1 MGDLLK
7 KLDEIM
13 TSDLVR
19 KLGGLFCLVTVII
32 AIAAFIIG
40 AGSLL
45 KSIKGPIADVEVTEE
60 EGAEEEGEEGEATD
74 EEAEEEAEE
83 GEATD
88 EEAEDEAE
96 EEEATDEDLEE
107 EAEDEAE
114 EEVEE

>member
-19 KLGGLFCLVTVII
+19 KLGGLFCLVTIVIL
-32 AIAAFIIG
+32 AAAFLIG
-40 AGSLL
+40 AGSVL
-45 KSIKGPIADVEVTEE
+45 KSMKGPIADVEVTEE
-60 EGAEEEGEEGEATD
+60 EGAG
-74 EEAEEEAEE
+74 
-83 GEATD
+83 
-88 EEAEDEAE
+88 

-114 EEVEE
+114 EEAEE

>member
-13 TSDLVR
+13 TGDLVR

-32 AIAAFIIG
+32 SVVAFIIG

-45 KSIKGPIADVEVTEE
+45 KSIKGPVADVEITEE
-60 EGAEEEGEEGEATD
+60 EGAEGEATD

-83 GEATD
+83 GEATG
-88 EEAEDEAE
+88 EEAE
-96 EEEATDEDLEE
+96 EEAEGEEATGEEAEE
-107 EAEDEAE
+107 EAEE
-114 EEVEE
+114 

>member
-32 AIAAFIIG
+32 TAAAFLIG
-40 AGSLL
+40 AGSIL
-45 KSIKGPIADVEVTEE
+45 KTMKGPIADVEVTEE
-60 EGAEEEGEEGEATD
+60 EGAEEE
-74 EEAEEEAEE
+74 
-83 GEATD
+83 
-88 EEAEDEAE
+88 
-96 EEEATDEDLEE
+96 EATDEDHEE

-114 EEVEE
+114 EETEE